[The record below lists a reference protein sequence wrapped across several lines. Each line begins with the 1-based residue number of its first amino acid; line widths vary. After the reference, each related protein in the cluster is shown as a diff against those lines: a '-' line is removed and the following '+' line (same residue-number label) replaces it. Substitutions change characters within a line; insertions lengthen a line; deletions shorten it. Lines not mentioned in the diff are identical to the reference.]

1 MEDLNSV
8 TLVARLTRD
17 PEPRGNGNVLAL
29 RLAFTASRKVG
40 DSWEDVPQ
48 YVDAVVF
55 GRSAEVLAT
64 MLAKG
69 DQVAV
74 QGRLA
79 WREWESQDG
88 TKRQA
93 HEIACQRVQMIGK
106 PKAADRPW
114 SSDPTFGAPPPAA
127 AKPAAADD
135 DIPF

>member
-17 PEPRGNGNVLAL
+17 PEPRAGGKVLAL
-29 RLAFTASRKVG
+29 RLAFTASRKNG
-40 DSWEDVPQ
+40 ETWEDVPQ

-79 WREWESQDG
+79 WREWEAQDG

-93 HEIACQRVQMIGK
+93 HEIACQRVQMLAK
-106 PKAADRPW
+106 PKGSEKPW
-114 SSDPTFGAPPPAA
+114 SSDPTFGAPPPAPVA
-127 AKPAAADD
+127 PVAADD

>member
-29 RLAFTASRKVG
+29 RLAFTASRKNG
-40 DSWEDVPQ
+40 EAWEDVPQ

-93 HEIACQRVQMIGK
+93 HEIACQRVQIIGK

-114 SSDPTFGAPPPAA
+114 SSDPTFGAPPPAPVA
-127 AKPAAADD
+127 PAVADD

>member
-29 RLAFTASRKVG
+29 RLAFTASRKNG
-40 DSWEDVPQ
+40 EAGEDVPQ

-93 HEIACQRVQMIGK
+93 HEIACQRVQIISK

-114 SSDPTFGAPPPAA
+114 SSDPTFGAPPPAPVA
-127 AKPAAADD
+127 PAVADD